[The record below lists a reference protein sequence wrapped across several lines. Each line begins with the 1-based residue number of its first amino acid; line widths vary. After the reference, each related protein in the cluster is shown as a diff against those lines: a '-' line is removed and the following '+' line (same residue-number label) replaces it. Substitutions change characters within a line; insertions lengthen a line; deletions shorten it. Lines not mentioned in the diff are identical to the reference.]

1 MQYLSA
7 KETAQRWRVTPRYVQ
22 RLAADGRIPGAKK
35 HGGAYFIPEDAQKP
49 PDPRRAKKHDGA
61 PQAEYALIPALYLR
75 GGDLAGAFARCRS
88 EDERAL
94 LNADLAYLRGDPET
108 ARSLAAAVQRRT
120 REPQLKLGAGMALGL
135 CAMCLG
141 DVPAWKQTA
150 AALAALRVP
159 ARLTQEREFAIG
171 ALNVWLH
178 GTSYPEWLET
188 GAFTGLSPALFP
200 MARWIYAFILYI
212 KWREV
217 DLLAV
222 TEPMIAECRRE
233 QSDLCE
239 AYLRLIAATAYFD
252 HGRRERAAAHIG
264 VAADLLLPL
273 GLIAPFV
280 EYRLILPGVMD
291 ACLKEKY
298 PEALSEIKRR
308 TQPFTAHWAA
318 VYEGVLGKPVAGGLS
333 QREFEVCLLTQR
345 GMTAGEIAVRIGVSK
360 NTVKKYLRTAFDKLG
375 AEGREQLGV
384 YLHP

>member
-1 MQYLSA
+1 MKYLSA
-7 KETAQRWRVTPRYVQ
+7 KEAAARWGVTPRYVQ
-22 RLAADGRIPGAKK
+22 KLAADGRVPGAMKR
-35 HGGAYFIPEDAQKP
+35 GGAYRIPSDAQKP
-49 PDPRRAKKHDGA
+49 SDPRRVKKDGGE
-61 PQAEYALIPALYLR
+61 PQAEYALIPALHLH
-75 GGDLAGAFARCRS
+75 GGDLAGAFDRCQS

-94 LNADLAYLRGDPET
+94 LDADLAYLRGDAEA
-108 ARSLAAAVQRRT
+108 ARSLAAALYRGT
-120 REPQLKLGAGMALGL
+120 GEPQLKIGAGMILCL
-135 CAMCLG
+135 CALCLG
-141 DVPAWKQTA
+141 DASAWKQTFA
-150 AALAALRVP
+150 ELAALRVP
-159 ARLTQEREFAIG
+159 ARLEQERAFALG

-178 GTSYPEWLET
+178 GVSFPAWLET

-200 MARWIYAFILYI
+200 LARWIYAFILYI

-222 TEPMIAECRRE
+222 AEPFIAECRRE
-233 QSDLCE
+233 RSDLCE

-252 HGRRERAAAHIG
+252 HGRREQAAAHIRA
-264 VAADLLLPL
+264 AADLLLPL
-273 GLIAPFV
+273 GLTAPFV

-291 ACLKEKY
+291 ACLQERY
-298 PEALSEIKRR
+298 PAALRDIKRR

-318 VYEGVLGKPVAGGLS
+318 VYEGVLGRPAPGGLS

-360 NTVKKYLRTAFDKLG
+360 NTVKKYLRAAFDKLG